1 MTFLGLIYIDIQAIF
16 CDNRFMKTYRVIHFS
31 DVGEPSDEEKQ
42 INEMSYKG
50 YKLISVSGGR
60 AYFESVKNAI
70 MEDFGL

>member
-1 MTFLGLIYIDIQAIF
+1 
-16 CDNRFMKTYRVIHFS
+16 MKTYRVIHFS